1 MQFSKGRKS
10 VLQPLLLKEIVWM
23 EGGFHSAEQL
33 DNLISTSLTT
43 FFLYFSQLMVSQ
55 KNNKTTLLVLL
66 TYLSSMV
73 SDLFQLVVSPE
84 ISRPNNEADME
95 LEVKV
100 HTLPPDKAL
109 PVFISHFYVLLDIW
123 LLQDSFA

>member
-1 MQFSKGRKS
+1 
-10 VLQPLLLKEIVWM
+10 
-23 EGGFHSAEQL
+23 
-33 DNLISTSLTT
+33 
-43 FFLYFSQLMVSQ
+43 MVSQ

-66 TYLSSMV
+66 THLSPMI

-95 LEVKV
+95 VEVKV

-109 PVFISHFYVLLDIW
+109 PFFIHIFMYFLTSGFMARFVCLTH
-123 LLQDSFA
+123 